1 MLRNHHLDPT
11 TLDRAA
17 PWRDEARA
25 MLALAWPLILSNLTM
40 ALIHATDVLL
50 LGQLGPTALAA
61 GALATNLVM
70 SVSIFGMGLL
80 TACAP
85 MIASEI
91 GRKPSSVRDVRRTV
105 RQGLWMA
112 VSFTVP
118 VWCALWFAEDI
129 FLALG
134 QDPQLSADAAKMVR
148 TLMWSLLPFLGITVL
163 RCFISAKE
171 RPVWTLVAG
180 LLGVAANAVLN
191 YGLILGK
198 FGLPQLGLVGAGI
211 GTSIVNLLMVTLLA
225 VVVLRH
231 RDFRRYR
238 LFGKFWRA
246 DWARYR
252 GIFKLGTPIG
262 LMMGFE
268 ASVFTAAVFLMGL
281 ISTAAV
287 AAHSVALQIASLTF
301 MVPLGIA
308 QAITVRVGLGYGRG
322 DAEAIHRS
330 GWTGFTVAVLFMA
343 LTATVMWLFPRPL
356 IGLFVDVAA
365 PGGAAVMELAVSFLA
380 VAAIF
385 QIVDGAQVAG
395 AGMLRGLHDT
405 RVPMMFA
412 LFGYWGIGIGVG
424 AWLAF
429 RAGWGGVGIWTGLA
443 TGLGIVAVLMV
454 IRWRMR
460 GRLGLLPSIAAG

>member
-1 MLRNHHLDPT
+1 MLLTPALTDDQSTR
-11 TLDRAA
+11 

-25 MLALAWPLILSNLTM
+25 MLVLAWPLILSNLTM

-91 GRKPSSVRDVRRTV
+91 GRKASSVRDVRRTV

-112 VSFTVP
+112 VSFAVP
-118 VWCALWFAEDI
+118 VWAALWFAQDI

-134 QDPQLSADAAKMVR
+134 QQPALAADAAKMVR
-148 TLMWSLLPFLGITVL
+148 TLMWSILPFLGITVL

-180 LLGVAANAVLN
+180 LLGVVANAILN

-211 GTSIVNLLMVTLLA
+211 GTSIVNLLMFTLLA
-225 VVVLRH
+225 VVVMRH
-231 RDFRRYR
+231 PDFRRYH
-238 LFGKFWRA
+238 LFGNFWRA

-252 GIFKLGTPIG
+252 GIFKLGAPIG

-308 QAITVRVGLGYGRG
+308 QAVTVRVGMGYGRR
-322 DAEAIHRS
+322 DAPAITRS
-330 GWTGFTVAVLFMA
+330 GWTGFVLAVGFMT
-343 LTATVMWLFPRPL
+343 LTALVMWLFPAPL
-356 IGLFVDVAA
+356 IGLFVDPGA
-365 PGGAAVMELAVSFLA
+365 PGGAEVMRLAIAFLM

-405 RVPMMFA
+405 AVPMMIA

-443 TGLGIVAVLMV
+443 TGLGIVAVLML

-460 GRLGLLPSIAAG
+460 DRLGLVPGPIL

>member
-1 MLRNHHLDPT
+1 MLRDHAFEQMSTPP
-11 TLDRAA
+11 A

-25 MLALAWPLILSNLTM
+25 MLSLAWPLILSNLTM
-40 ALIHATDVLL
+40 ALIHATDVFL
-50 LGQLGPTALAA
+50 LGKLGPGALAA

-91 GRKPSSVRDVRRTV
+91 GRKSNSVRDVRRTV

-112 VSFTVP
+112 ISFAIP
-118 VWCALWFAEDI
+118 VWGGLWFSEDL
-129 FLALG
+129 FLAMG
-134 QDPQLSADAAKMVR
+134 QQPQLAHDAALMVR
-148 TLMWSLLPFLGITVL
+148 TLMWSILPFVGITVL

-180 LLGVAANAVLN
+180 LVGVIANAILN
-191 YGLILGK
+191 YGLILGN

-211 GTSIVNLLMVTLLA
+211 GTSVVNLLMFLLL
-225 VVVLRH
+225 VVVVVRH
-231 RDFRRYR
+231 KAFRRYR
-238 LFGKFWRA
+238 LFGNFWRA
-246 DWARYR
+246 DWPRYR
-252 GIFKLGTPIG
+252 SIWTLGAPIG

-308 QAITVRVGLGYGRG
+308 QAITVRVGMGYGRRDP
-322 DAEAIHRS
+322 DAIRRS
-330 GWTGFTVAVLFMA
+330 GWTGFAVAVGFMA
-343 LTATVMWLFPRPL
+343 VTAIAMWLFPRPL

-365 PGGAAVMELAVSFLA
+365 PGGAEVMELAVTFLA

-405 RVPMMFA
+405 TVPMIIA
-412 LFGYWGIGIGVG
+412 LVGYWGIGIGVG

-429 RAGWGGVGIWTGLA
+429 RAGWAGVGIWAGLA
-443 TGLGIVAVLMV
+443 TGLGIVAVLML
-454 IRWRMR
+454 IRWLLRY
-460 GRLGLLPSIAAG
+460 RLGLVPAPE